1 MTSHLTY
8 ELVHKFRGQGKMN
21 EAEDWMRANLRGLWE
36 LQFLGMSEEID
47 DFKKTKTY
55 VFHVRFNFGRS
66 EDMNRFKDEYIQG
79 KPPAPKVRSQAP
91 ARKRASSA
99 AFSTD
104 VKAGIEDFASR
115 LRGFMA
121 TSHNHPIRIVHSV

>member
-1 MTSHLTY
+1 MTY

-21 EAEDWMRANLRGLWE
+21 EAEDWMRENLKGLWE

-66 EDMNRFKDEYIQG
+66 EDMKRFKDEYIDG
-79 KPPAPKVRSQAP
+79 KPRRVAAPKP
-91 ARKRASSA
+91 
-99 AFSTD
+99 
-104 VKAGIEDFASR
+104 VKK
-115 LRGFMA
+115 RGFFG
-121 TSHNHPIRIVHSV
+121 RLFE

>member
-1 MTSHLTY
+1 MTY

-21 EAEDWMRANLRGLWE
+21 EAEDWMRENLKGLWE

-66 EDMNRFKDEYIQG
+66 EDMKRFKDEYIDG
-79 KPPAPKVRSQAP
+79 KPRRAATPKP
-91 ARKRASSA
+91 
-99 AFSTD
+99 
-104 VKAGIEDFASR
+104 VKK
-115 LRGFMA
+115 RGFFG
-121 TSHNHPIRIVHSV
+121 RLFE

>member
-21 EAEDWMRANLRGLWE
+21 EAEDWMHANLRGIWE
-36 LQFLGMSEEID
+36 LEFLGMSEEVD

-66 EDMNRFKDEYIQG
+66 EDMKRFKEEYIQG
-79 KPPAPKVRSQAP
+79 KPPARKAKPQAP
-91 ARKRASSA
+91 AKKKG
-99 AFSTD
+99 FF
-104 VKAGIEDFASR
+104 GR
-115 LRGFMA
+115 LFD
-121 TSHNHPIRIVHSV
+121 

>member
-21 EAEDWMRANLRGLWE
+21 EAEDWMHANLRGIWE
-36 LQFLGMSEEID
+36 LEFLGMSEEID

-66 EDMNRFKDEYIQG
+66 EDMKRFNEEYIQG
-79 KPPAPKVRSQAP
+79 KPPAPRAKSQAP
-91 ARKRASSA
+91 AKKKG
-99 AFSTD
+99 F
-104 VKAGIEDFASR
+104 FAR
-115 LRGFMA
+115 LFD
-121 TSHNHPIRIVHSV
+121 